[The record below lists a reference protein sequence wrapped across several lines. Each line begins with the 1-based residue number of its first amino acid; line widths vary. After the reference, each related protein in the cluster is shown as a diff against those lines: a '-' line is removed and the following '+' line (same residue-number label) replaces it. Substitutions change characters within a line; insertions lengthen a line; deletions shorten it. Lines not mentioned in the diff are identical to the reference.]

1 MDKNKQHNNNKIISF
16 VPDGKFYYERALT
29 EIQREQF
36 TDALKHLK
44 RAVEL
49 SPTDYQIVMQY
60 GVLVMEQGLFD
71 DALDLLMQAYE
82 LAPTNSDVIFYLAE
96 VHAHLGLLREA
107 KLFAEKYVDRDP
119 EGELSE
125 EAIEIIEFAEQEAAF
140 LAEEEPI
147 DEEVHL
153 LQEKA
158 RRLME
163 TGEFDKAVV
172 VLEDI
177 VADYPESWTTYNNLA
192 LAYFYRGE
200 TTDARELLYDV
211 LRTDQG
217 NVHALCNLAVFYYYE
232 GDQEKLQPLIELLVK
247 IRPYQFEHRY
257 KLGATFALIGCHKE
271 AYYWLRSIQKKGFE
285 GDAGFFF
292 WLSHSAFFSGHRK
305 QAEEAFSRLI
315 EIDPSKE
322 GLEPWLEADKESTV
336 DPSIY
341 TQDKQF
347 LLDKIKNEYVSERM
361 FGFFLL
367 GKSIHKQEIIA
378 HPAYIDV
385 EQLTDMEKLI
395 LACSL
400 DYKLVEK
407 TTSDKAFNR
416 AMQATEL
423 LYEQNKP
430 LDQQG
435 THLFQMWF
443 SLFENGVTKKYPFK
457 NPAAIAA
464 AADYMFRSSRSKG
477 ITKTSLAALYGISP
491 PTLTKYVSE
500 LFEFLP
506 NFS

>member
-1 MDKNKQHNNNKIISF
+1 MDKNVKNKNNNIISF
-16 VPDGKFYYERALT
+16 VPDGVFYYERALA
-29 EIQREQF
+29 EIQKEQF
-36 TDALKHLK
+36 PEALKYLK

-49 SPTDYQIVMQY
+49 NPDNHRIVMQY
-60 GVLVMEQGLFD
+60 GIMVMEEGRFEE
-71 DALDLLMQAYE
+71 ALDLLIQAYE
-82 LAPTNSDVIFYLAE
+82 LEPTDREVIFYLAE
-96 VHAHLGLLREA
+96 IHAHLGLLREA
-107 KLFAEKYVDRDP
+107 KLFAEKYIHVAP

-125 EAIEIIEFAEQEAAF
+125 EAKEIIEFAEQEAAF
-140 LAEEEPI
+140 LADDQEG

-163 TGEFDKAVV
+163 NGEFDKAVT

-177 VADYPESWTTYNNLA
+177 VVDHPESWSSFNNLA

-200 TTDARELLYDV
+200 TADAKELLYDV
-211 LRTDQG
+211 LRKDQG

-232 GDQEKLQPLIELLVK
+232 GDQEKLKPLIDLLVK
-247 IRPYQFEHRY
+247 IRPYQFENRY
-257 KLGATFALIGCHKE
+257 KLGATFALIGNHKE
-271 AYYWLRSIQKKGFE
+271 AYHWLRSIQKKGFE

-292 WLSHSAFFSGHRK
+292 WLAQSAFFSGHRQ
-305 QAEEAFSRLI
+305 QAETAFSRLI
-315 EIDPSKE
+315 EIDPSKA
-322 GLEPWLEADKESTV
+322 GLEPWIGTNAHQQIDE
-336 DPSIY
+336 SIY

-347 LLDKIKNEYVSERM
+347 LLDKISNEYVSERM

-385 EQLTDMEKLI
+385 EKLEDLEKLV
-395 LACSL
+395 LASSL
-400 DYKLVEK
+400 DYNLVEK
-407 TTSDKAFNR
+407 SIADKVFNR

-423 LYEQNKP
+423 LYAKHNP
-430 LDQQG
+430 LDEEG

-443 SLFENGVTKKYPFK
+443 TLFETGIEKQYPFK
-457 NPAAIAA
+457 NPKAIAA
-464 AADYMFRSSRSKG
+464 AVDYMFHASRSKG
-477 ITKTSLAALYGISP
+477 ITKTRLAALYGIST

-500 LFEFLP
+500 LFELLP